1 MEILEYI
8 ISTTAGP
15 QNTGAHIARGTA
27 RAMLRDLEG
36 EARKYFSM
44 FIPAALHAM
53 LHNCTALASFS
64 HHAVQAVINSVTWQ
78 LFHVQ
83 SLQVCSC

>member
-36 EARKYFSM
+36 ESLKNL
-44 FIPAALHAM
+44 PKHLHSSSDA
-53 LHNCTALASFS
+53 CIDA
-64 HHAVQAVINSVTWQ
+64 
-78 LFHVQ
+78 
-83 SLQVCSC
+83 QVYRSC

>member
-36 EARKYFSM
+36 EA
-44 FIPAALHAM
+44 A
-53 LHNCTALASFS
+53 T
-64 HHAVQAVINSVTWQ
+64 
-78 LFHVQ
+78 
-83 SLQVCSC
+83 SLP

>member
-36 EARKYFSM
+36 ETAKGLPKRICSSSDACYDVQMCRCPGKLHSSCSYLQAR
-44 FIPAALHAM
+44 
-53 LHNCTALASFS
+53 TA
-64 HHAVQAVINSVTWQ
+64 
-78 LFHVQ
+78 
-83 SLQVCSC
+83 

>member
-36 EARKYFSM
+36 E
-44 FIPAALHAM
+44 
-53 LHNCTALASFS
+53 TAD
-64 HHAVQAVINSVTWQ
+64 
-78 LFHVQ
+78 
-83 SLQVCSC
+83 SLPKRNWPNGDACYDAQV

>member
-36 EARKYFSM
+36 ETAKSPSM
-44 FIPAALHAM
+44 SSPAVLHALM
-53 LHNCTALASFS
+53 HMCTTSVSITPHAGVWVRLSLIVS
-64 HHAVQAVINSVTWQ
+64 HSK
-78 LFHVQ
+78 
-83 SLQVCSC
+83 

>member
-36 EARKYFSM
+36 E
-44 FIPAALHAM
+44 
-53 LHNCTALASFS
+53 TAKSLPK
-64 HHAVQAVINSVTWQ
+64 
-78 LFHVQ
+78 HVQ
-83 SLQVCSC
+83 PSSAACKQHLRVKK

>member
-36 EARKYFSM
+36 EA
-44 FIPAALHAM
+44 A
-53 LHNCTALASFS
+53 
-64 HHAVQAVINSVTWQ
+64 NS
-78 LFHVQ
+78 LP
-83 SLQVCSC
+83 